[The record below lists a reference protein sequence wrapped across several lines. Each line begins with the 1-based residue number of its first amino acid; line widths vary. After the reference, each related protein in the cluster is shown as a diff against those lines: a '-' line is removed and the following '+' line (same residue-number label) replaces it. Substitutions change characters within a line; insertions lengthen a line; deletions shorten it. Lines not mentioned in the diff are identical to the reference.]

1 MDLAGSTSVSDPP
14 GAQFQTD
21 PLVHLMVFGTQN
33 PATGGPSG
41 GRGLQPL
48 ATFDTRRHGSV
59 AVSQPRSGGFGDI
72 CHKEKEPLG
81 KSEAAQRNPGPGLDN
96 RDEGE
101 LAENTGPSY
110 PFPPLP
116 PALPSYPEGA
126 EDGYIFGANYKG
138 DAFMGGDD
146 FTDETEATKDS
157 IFKSLS
163 LPSPAVLQ
171 VDEGMAQPKSP
182 PGRSSNSGISLLAGV
197 SAGVSKLW
205 RQSDDTGKPWW
216 QSLLSSPARRMA
228 DSQNMGGK
236 PQTPAVFRL
245 PPAPL
250 KKPAHAIKSKRASHQ
265 DGALKR
271 HDLPKRATVNN
282 VSKPTLKRAVALA
295 RSKVAVTKAM
305 KDIELDYFANSSKAA
320 KTAKRNAVEKILA
333 AAFKTPMPLT
343 VDKIRVLAG
352 TLRDCGYKSAQTYIA
367 EAKMTHIE
375 GGWDWPPLL
384 DRHFRLCIK
393 AVNRGQGPAKKAP
406 EVVEDAW
413 GGFPLLQG
421 EGYPSTTVR
430 LAPHLFACGVQWM
443 MREIEIANLHS
454 KDIKFDHN
462 NRMVTLTWNES
473 KTDQEGAT
481 IARTLKC
488 MCPAHCDMRC
498 PFAVLEVL
506 SNQACLHG
514 NVGGALAVC
523 HDGTRA
529 TKAQLVADWKAIFN
543 DLVTGHS
550 SRRSG
555 ALQYIRRGW
564 SVSQVAFLGRWK
576 SNVILE
582 YAREALQTIALNS
595 DSSPFS
601 TLSGMLNAGKD
612 GDAEMNLIPKFDSTN
627 FAQKEVVDKLEEEIK
642 KFVKGTK
649 VSSKKLEEAAASA
662 YVNAKIIIK
671 LINNVGKATSVAES
685 AAILADGSVVTWGDP
700 QSGGDSSEVH
710 DLLKDVQQVQ
720 ASGWAFAAMLAGGS
734 VVTWGS
740 PDDGGDSSEVQNQLK
755 GVQQLQSTSGAFAA
769 ILADESVVTWGSPHF
784 GGDSSQVQDQ
794 LKGVQQ
800 VQGTPQQ
807 ALEGGFAA
815 ILADGSVVTWGKPSS
830 GGDSSEVQDQLKGVQ
845 EVQATWARLLRSWR
859 TGSWYS
865 LVQRQDFD
873 ALVFGAPKLLRNL
886 HHGSASPQLPL
897 VQEIRLPEIL
907 TQLHFSQLEFVDFC
921 ILAGCDYLP
930 TISKD
935 DYYLPPFSLKA
946 IIAEYCAND
955 SNNFASEQAAA
966 LALIPSV
973 EAERLGVCPLADL
986 LAAAKCVEIILPD
999 TETQRREWKVSDI
1012 VKAEEPQASQA
1023 PLRRDTER
1031 GPRPSKPER
1040 CVYVPRTDR
1049 MKDAKNSR
1057 PSARLSEY
1065 SSSYSSLSVSQ
1076 RPGRLLAAR
1085 RVPDRMDRSSP
1096 RGSGGV
1102 PPHRSYA
1109 SHVAQPGVS
1118 SVAPASRQVYPPW
1131 KILGDGGEVV
1141 HDFGIS
1147 SAHKHVSGEVP
1158 KQADFGLRGSSDGDF
1173 HLHGSVASIFP
1184 SPIHGTSPARR
1195 AWRSCDLYGFAWS
1208 SCARAQDV
1216 LKTGIDGPQPT
1227 MGDGERRESRAQRP
1241 WDFHISCDGGVIC
1254 QAWAPVVAQQ
1264 HQPFGDGGQE
1274 WSDFAQSPHRI
1285 VGYGTYRP
1293 AMAPMSAPMRA
1304 FPVGIMTAQQLI
1316 KKHRNI
1322 ENILRNLDRAKYVV
1336 PEDWNFTGARSCFQP
1351 MDLSF
1356 VKTSDLKETPQTSW
1370 RILGAFREEQPI
1382 DTVALR
1388 NLLIERHAL
1397 KPDLINDHLQKL
1409 VFLRGCM
1416 QPRRALTPHAD
1427 APSGPPEHASKDSK
1441 EGRAV
1446 PQKGASRPASGCARS
1461 NARADRLQKQLGTRP
1476 PASPQLGSPLRKA
1489 FFKGKRNIVQEATPI
1504 AKRRRRAV
1512 ETLQHCFGADLV
1524 LPPETPLEELE
1535 RLVEDTQME
1544 QVSQCTTV
1552 PGSSLFRCLSLD

>member
-930 TISKD
+930 TISK
-935 DYYLPPFSLKA
+935 
-946 IIAEYCAND
+946 
-955 SNNFASEQAAA
+955 
-966 LALIPSV
+966 
-973 EAERLGVCPLADL
+973 
-986 LAAAKCVEIILPD
+986 
-999 TETQRREWKVSDI
+999 
-1012 VKAEEPQASQA
+1012 
-1023 PLRRDTER
+1023 
-1031 GPRPSKPER
+1031 
-1040 CVYVPRTDR
+1040 
-1049 MKDAKNSR
+1049 
-1057 PSARLSEY
+1057 
-1065 SSSYSSLSVSQ
+1065 
-1076 RPGRLLAAR
+1076 
-1085 RVPDRMDRSSP
+1085 
-1096 RGSGGV
+1096 
-1102 PPHRSYA
+1102 
-1109 SHVAQPGVS
+1109 
-1118 SVAPASRQVYPPW
+1118 
-1131 KILGDGGEVV
+1131 
-1141 HDFGIS
+1141 
-1147 SAHKHVSGEVP
+1147 
-1158 KQADFGLRGSSDGDF
+1158 
-1173 HLHGSVASIFP
+1173 
-1184 SPIHGTSPARR
+1184 
-1195 AWRSCDLYGFAWS
+1195 
-1208 SCARAQDV
+1208 
-1216 LKTGIDGPQPT
+1216 
-1227 MGDGERRESRAQRP
+1227 
-1241 WDFHISCDGGVIC
+1241 
-1254 QAWAPVVAQQ
+1254 
-1264 HQPFGDGGQE
+1264 
-1274 WSDFAQSPHRI
+1274 
-1285 VGYGTYRP
+1285 
-1293 AMAPMSAPMRA
+1293 
-1304 FPVGIMTAQQLI
+1304 VGIMTAQQLI